1 MFGYDKYIRFMYTS
15 LYLYVWRR
23 KGAPVFLQAK
33 PFFHKQTWRPLH
45 ASYLLSVRKPV
56 QSAPSFV
63 KHLLEQ
69 WILAVLSVG
78 MQGQSSGMVTAVI
91 VQDLKSLKKIY
102 IYNIG
107 YVTEESWNEATHG
120 KYSCNI
126 LRIYNL
132 YTASMYVTYTSF

>member
-1 MFGYDKYIRFMYTS
+1 MY
-15 LYLYVWRR
+15 LCVWRR

-33 PFFHKQTWRPLH
+33 PFFHKQTWKPLH

-63 KHLLEQ
+63 KHLQEQ

-91 VQDLKSLKKIY
+91 VQDLKSLKKKY
-102 IYNIG
+102 IYYRLCNRR
-107 YVTEESWNEATHG
+107 TWNEATHST
-120 KYSCNI
+120 YSCNI

-132 YTASMYVTYTSF
+132 YSESMYVTHMYVFLISNCFPF